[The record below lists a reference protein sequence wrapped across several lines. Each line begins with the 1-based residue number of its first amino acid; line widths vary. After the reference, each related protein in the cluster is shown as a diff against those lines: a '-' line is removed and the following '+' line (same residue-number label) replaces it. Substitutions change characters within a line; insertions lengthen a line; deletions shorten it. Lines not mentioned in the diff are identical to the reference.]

1 MSLKFVGNY
10 ASLQI
15 CVSRTRLD
23 GKWRML
29 KYGQKQYRTD
39 DGGYLNWWE
48 TTGTLTFQGSNS
60 AAKEELIQAFR
71 KIASAQGLLHS
82 KQAKNLRD
90 SNKEVDDP
98 KALIAEARI
107 LRRKLK
113 ALIKRA
119 EIIPAAS
126 KW

>member
-1 MSLKFVGNY
+1 MALAFPGNY
-10 ASLQI
+10 SKLKKTVARTSLP
-15 CVSRTRLD
+15 
-23 GKWRML
+23 GKWREL
-29 KYGQKQYRTD
+29 RYGQKQFRTD
-39 DGGYLNWWE
+39 DGGVLNWWE

-60 AAKEELIQAFR
+60 AAKEELIQAFG

-82 KQAKNLRD
+82 KHRKTLRD
-90 SNKEVDDP
+90 SNEEVDDL